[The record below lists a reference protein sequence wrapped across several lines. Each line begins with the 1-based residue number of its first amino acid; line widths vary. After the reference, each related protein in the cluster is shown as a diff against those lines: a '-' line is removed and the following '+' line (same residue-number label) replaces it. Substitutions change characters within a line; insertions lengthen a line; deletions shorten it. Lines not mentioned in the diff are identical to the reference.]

1 VTCVSST
8 WFCGAK
14 PWRRHSCPA
23 ADAWHG
29 LAWPGSAAARA
40 QIPQIPIAPSIPS
53 RPSIVIAE
61 RARYSSCLP
70 TVTFPPTPSVS
81 SPLHCRDSSQT
92 DARDCFGSDGQTR
105 SRPVSVCLSACPC
118 LSFCCRWAWSVDKR
132 ARCLIGGNS
141 SRDRTKLQRHKKNE
155 TNEDAGSRTEG
166 RKCALAAATG
176 SLDKIRTRLNM

>member
-1 VTCVSST
+1 MVL
-8 WFCGAK
+8 
-14 PWRRHSCPA
+14 WRQTLATPQLSRRRRMARPGPARPPRTDPTDTDSAQHPQQTIDCPR
-23 ADAWHG
+23 G
-29 LAWPGSAAARA
+29 ARA
-40 QIPQIPIAPSIPS
+40 
-53 RPSIVIAE
+53 
-61 RARYSSCLP
+61 CLP

-92 DARDCFGSDGQTR
+92 DAQDCFGSDGQTR